1 MKSEE
6 KIKSIANIT
15 AYKEYPFS
23 FIKINKKT
31 ITEKILFKGI

>member
-23 FIKINKKT
+23 FIKKK
-31 ITEKILFKGI
+31 IKL